1 MRSWKPSSPTAFP
14 IASGVN
20 RHKGFGRLYAGRGG
34 WAFAFQGEVHNFMI
48 FGRVKPLD
56 AILATAE
63 KKSLT
68 RTLGPWQLTLLGVGA
83 IIGTGIFVLTSEA
96 AQKAGPGMMW
106 SFVIAG
112 LVCAVA
118 ALCYSELASMV
129 PVAGS
134 AYTYTYAVMGELL
147 AWMVGFAL
155 ILEYAVSASAVS
167 VGWSGYF
174 VGLLANAGINLP
186 PALTQG
192 FYAPGGFINLPA
204 MLIALVITGLLMIGT
219 TESARVNAVLVT
231 VKVTALVI
239 FIVITLPM
247 LNGQNF
253 QPFMPN
259 GWTGPGLGSGLGAL
273 GAAASIFFAYVGFD
287 AVSTAAE
294 ETVNPQRNVPIGLI
308 GALGICTVFYL
319 LVSAGAIGTVGAQPI
334 MGPDGGLLQPGST
347 PFAERCQSLLAMGR
361 EPLVCSKEAL
371 AFVLREAGHPWLGN
385 AIGIAAFLGL
395 PSVILIMLF
404 GQTRIFFV
412 MSRDGLLPT
421 GLAKIHPKW
430 NTPHVITMIT
440 GVAVAAFAAFLPV
453 GKLADISNSGTL
465 FAFFMVA
472 LSVLILR
479 RTQPDRER
487 PFKTP
492 FIWIVAPLAII
503 GTVGLYVSLPVEAM
517 LVLPIWGGIGLVI
530 YFLYGYRKSNVARGI
545 VDVPELDSDAPP
557 EPVPPH
563 N

>member
-1 MRSWKPSSPTAFP
+1 
-14 IASGVN
+14 
-20 RHKGFGRLYAGRGG
+20 
-34 WAFAFQGEVHNFMI
+34 MI

-545 VDVPELDSDAPP
+545 GDVPELDSDAPP